1 MTAQEKLK
9 ETDSQIKTLNKDLA
23 IITEQLKCS
32 SKDNAEI
39 ITKLF
44 DNDLVLRNE
53 IVELKLQSNTLAIL
67 LIKRNIFTQEEMNLK
82 LQSIDLICNKDI
94 MTN

>member
-39 ITKLF
+39 VKTLF